1 MAEVRSTITCPA
13 CGHHEAEMMPEDA
26 CQYFY
31 KCKACGVVMRP
42 QKGDCCVFCAYGDAK
57 CPTAQRNTGGC
68 RGMAART
75 GSWFVV

>member
-1 MAEVRSTITCPA
+1 MAEVRSTITCPT
-13 CGHHEAEMMPEDA
+13 CGHHEAEIMPEDA

-42 QKGDCCVFCAYGDAK
+42 IKGDCCVFCSYGDSK
-57 CPTAQRNTGGC
+57 CPTAQRNPEGC

-75 GSWFVV
+75 GSWFVG

>member
-1 MAEVRSTITCPA
+1 MEVRSTIVCQA
-13 CGHHEAEMMPEDA
+13 CGHRESEIMPEDA

-31 KCKACGVVMRP
+31 KCKSCGVVMRP
-42 QKGDCCVFCAYGDAK
+42 IKGECCVFCSYGDVK

-68 RGMAART
+68 RKMAART

>member
-1 MAEVRSTITCPA
+1 MAEVHSTVTCPT
-13 CGHHEAEMMPEDA
+13 CGHQEGELMPEDA

-42 QKGDCCVFCAYGDAK
+42 IKGDCCVFCSYGDVK
-57 CPTAQRNTGGC
+57 CPTAQRNTSG
-68 RGMAART
+68 RREMAART

>member
-13 CGHHEAEMMPEDA
+13 CGHHEAEIMAEDA

-31 KCKACGVVMRP
+31 KCKACEVVMRP
-42 QKGDCCVFCAYGDAK
+42 IKGDCCVFCSYGDVK
-57 CPTAQRNTGGC
+57 CPTAQRNASG
-68 RGMAART
+68 RHEMAART